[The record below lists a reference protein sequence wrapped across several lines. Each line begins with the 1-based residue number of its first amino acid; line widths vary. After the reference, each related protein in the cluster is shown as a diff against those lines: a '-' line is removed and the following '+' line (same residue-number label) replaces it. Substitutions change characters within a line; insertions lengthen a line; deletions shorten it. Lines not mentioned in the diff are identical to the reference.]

1 MERPLDASKDRF
13 YLVKS
18 EALGLEGDTKYL
30 YNSGTMDVYPITEE
44 TKINCATWYWKGSK
58 ASLYGLDDDAEK
70 QSEFLDA
77 LEYYGITEVYYSI
90 GASKLLTQMDM
101 VETFVKN
108 AYARNMKV
116 YLLVGEKTWL
126 YEDTYSSAI
135 YRCFDAVE
143 TYNSLVDYDARLAG
157 VSYDAEVWTNSEFDW
172 KHSSEARYQ
181 QIKFT
186 EAAQEYAE
194 SKNLGVSFCLPYWI
208 VQYDYT
214 DEDGI
219 THNMYDAITQI
230 ANDTILMVYRDSA
243 EKIAQLVMQTQSNA
257 DNAVLYYADKNDCNL
272 EIAVETNA
280 SDEGDQVTFY
290 EEESENSGA
299 VLTALE
305 TVQEDLEQYKYGI
318 TFAIHHA
325 ICLYE
330 YYWNIK

>member
-1 MERPLDASKDRF
+1 
-13 YLVKS
+13 VKS

-143 TYNSLVDYDARLAG
+143 TYNSLVDYGQTRSLTGSIVAKHDISRL
-157 VSYDAEVWTNSEFDW
+157 NSR
-172 KHSSEARYQ
+172 KLRRNMLNPK
-181 QIKFT
+181 I
-186 EAAQEYAE
+186 
-194 SKNLGVSFCLPYWI
+194 LGYPSVCRTGLFS
-208 VQYDYT
+208 
-214 DEDGI
+214 
-219 THNMYDAITQI
+219 M
-230 ANDTILMVYRDSA
+230 TIRM
-243 EKIAQLVMQTQSNA
+243 K
-257 DNAVLYYADKNDCNL
+257 
-272 EIAVETNA
+272 
-280 SDEGDQVTFY
+280 
-290 EEESENSGA
+290 
-299 VLTALE
+299 TALH
-305 TVQEDLEQYKYGI
+305 TTCTMPLRRLPMI
-318 TFAIHHA
+318 PF
-325 ICLYE
+325 
-330 YYWNIK
+330 